1 MNSSIPVKTLNQDI
15 NAIISGQSDSI
26 LLKLKFI
33 KENKMPKI
41 GEIIVTSGNADIFPP
56 NIAVGKIYKIE
67 DNIYYVKPF
76 VNFKELEFVNVI
88 TKKL

>member
-1 MNSSIPVKTLNQDI
+1 MDYDNSGSGAWVMGSYPSTEYSLEHFFKYSPDI
-15 NAIISGQSDSI
+15 YHIYKS
-26 LLKLKFI
+26 
-33 KENKMPKI
+33 
-41 GEIIVTSGNADIFPP
+41 SGNADIFPP

-88 TKKL
+88 TNKL